1 MRHKVEGE
9 APIQRD
15 TEQGLMALIYGEDG
29 LEAISG
35 KRNGAGKFLGR
46 RMIMSIICPSG
57 LENNYVNENMR
68 GKMR

>member
-1 MRHKVEGE
+1 M
-9 APIQRD
+9 
-15 TEQGLMALIYGEDG
+15 
-29 LEAISG
+29 
-35 KRNGAGKFLGR
+35 LGR

>member
-1 MRHKVEGE
+1 M
-9 APIQRD
+9 I
-15 TEQGLMALIYGEDG
+15 TEKHG
-29 LEAISG
+29 LEAIPVKKWS
-35 KRNGAGKFLGR
+35 REILGR